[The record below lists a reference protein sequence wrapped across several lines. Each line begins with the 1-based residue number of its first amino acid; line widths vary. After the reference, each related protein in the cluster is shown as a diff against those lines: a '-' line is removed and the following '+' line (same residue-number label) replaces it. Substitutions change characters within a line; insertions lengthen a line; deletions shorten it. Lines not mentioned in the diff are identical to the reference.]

1 MNSGYIAEDYEK
13 MNLDDDD
20 VFSLSISWIWKSQK
34 KICAKQRRKLWKIL
48 PVALF
53 FVSRDLH
60 RKQMDR
66 GQN

>member
-20 VFSLSISWIWKSQK
+20 VFQSKYFMDLEISK